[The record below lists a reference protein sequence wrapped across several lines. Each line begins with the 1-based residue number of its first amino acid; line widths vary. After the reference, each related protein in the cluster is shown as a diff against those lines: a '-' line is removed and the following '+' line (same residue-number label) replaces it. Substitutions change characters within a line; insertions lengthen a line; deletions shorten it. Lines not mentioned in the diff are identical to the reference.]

1 MPAAKR
7 KRRVNTGAGLTD
19 EQIKEANSKANK
31 LSATARKL
39 VQSSNTDLSQD
50 KGGVRLRSGR
60 ILSDGSKKGKRGAN
74 KLRAAKRGKISTT
87 TTGNKKTT
95 SKKVTGKK
103 TTAKKVTGK
112 KGRFDPKTGKL
123 IGSGAVGRKDP
134 NRAVLSDPSGRK
146 ARVAYAATAQAGKKK
161 LGEDK
166 KFTRSQKKQVKA
178 KLQNNPTKTKLVGDT
193 KTGTYRAVK
202 QSLDEL
208 TGLVK
213 GLIIARKTGGHKARM
228 TGVNVNTRIAQKPNE
243 GSIRSN
249 PVEVPD
255 KNAKY
260 INTVGNAADEQP
272 NPTKTPKPKKA
283 SAVLNETF
291 NTLLD
296 NYQIKYKMRYDKNGK
311 LISGSGIPSGDTPA
325 KGTTS
330 SGSGINIQTPQE
342 AKLVREEKE
351 RQRAHAQG

>member
-7 KRRVNTGAGLTD
+7 KRRVNTGAGLSD
-19 EQIKEANSKANK
+19 KQIKEANAKANK

-39 VQSSNTDLSQD
+39 VASSNTDLSST
-50 KGGVRLRSGR
+50 KLRSGR
-60 ILSDGSKKGKRGAN
+60 ILSDGSKKGKKGAN

-87 TTGNKKTT
+87 TTGKGKKVTGKKTT

-103 TTAKKVTGK
+103 APFK
-112 KGRFDPKTGKL
+112 
-123 IGSGAVGRKDP
+123 SGRKDP
-134 NRAVLSDPSGRK
+134 NRLTISDPTGKK
-146 ARVAYAATAQAGKKK
+146 AREAYAATAQAAKKK
-161 LGEDK
+161 LGENK

-178 KLQNNPTKTKLVGDT
+178 KLQKNPATIGGKTNTTTKLVGDS

-243 GSIRSN
+243 GKIRSN

-272 NPTKTPKPKKA
+272 RSPKPKKA
-283 SAVLNETF
+283 STILNETF
-291 NTLLD
+291 NSLLD

-330 SGSGINIQTPQE
+330 SDSGINIQSPE
-342 AKLVREEKE
+342 EEKLVRETKE

>member
-7 KRRVNTGAGLTD
+7 KRRVNTGAGLSD
-19 EQIKEANSKANK
+19 KQIKEANAKANK

-39 VQSSNTDLSQD
+39 VASSNTDLSST
-50 KGGVRLRSGR
+50 KLRSGR
-60 ILSDGSKKGKRGAN
+60 ILSDGSKKGKKGAN

-87 TTGNKKTT
+87 TTGKGKKVTGKKTT

-103 TTAKKVTGK
+103 APFK
-112 KGRFDPKTGKL
+112 
-123 IGSGAVGRKDP
+123 SGRKDP
-134 NRAVLSDPSGRK
+134 NRLTISDPTGKK
-146 ARVAYAATAQAGKKK
+146 AREAYAATAQAAKKK
-161 LGEDK
+161 LGENK

-178 KLQNNPTKTKLVGDT
+178 KLQKNPATIGGKTNTTTKLVGDS

-243 GSIRSN
+243 GKIRSN

-283 SAVLNETF
+283 STILNETF
-291 NTLLD
+291 NSLLD

-330 SGSGINIQTPQE
+330 SGSGINIQSPE
-342 AKLVREEKE
+342 EEKLVRETKE

>member
-39 VQSSNTDLSQD
+39 VESSNTDLSST
-50 KGGVRLRSGR
+50 KLRSGR
-60 ILSDGSKKGKRGAN
+60 ILSDGSKKGKKGAN

-87 TTGNKKTT
+87 TTGKG
-95 SKKVTGKK
+95 KKVTGKK
-103 TTAKKVTGK
+103 NTAKKVTGK
-112 KGRFDPKTGKL
+112 KAPFK
-123 IGSGAVGRKDP
+123 SGRKDP
-134 NRAVLSDPSGRK
+134 NRLTISDPTGRK
-146 ARVAYAATAQAGKKK
+146 ARAAFAATQQAAKKK
-161 LGEDK
+161 LGENK
-166 KFTRSQKKQVKA
+166 KFTRSQKKEVKA
-178 KLQNNPTKTKLVGDT
+178 KLLKNPTKTKLVGDR

-283 SAVLNETF
+283 SAILNETF

-296 NYQIKYKMRYDKNGK
+296 NYQIKYKMRFDKNGK

-330 SGSGINIQTPQE
+330 SGSGISIQSPQE
-342 AKLVREEKE
+342 AKLAREEKE